1 MSRVGDQEV
10 PKWVAYN
17 YRDELVRAMKQIED
31 LQAVVDAA
39 IVYVHATEQA
49 HHGPYSQAQAKAHRN
64 LIDEV
69 VAYEENQE

>member
-1 MSRVGDQEV
+1 MSRVGDQEA

-39 IVYVHATEQA
+39 IVYVHATET
-49 HHGPYSQAQAKAHRN
+49 AKAHSN